1 MGKSVYEGRLV
12 MAKKEVVKGVTD
24 FRVEIADNGF
34 VLEYSGEDVNGDWAN
49 AKRVVANAN
58 DLGQAIMKIVNEM
71 S

>member
-34 VLEYSGEDVNGDWAN
+34 VLEFSGEDANGDWAN
-49 AKRVVANAN
+49 AKRIVGDPNA
-58 DLGQAIMKIVNEM
+58 LVQAIMKIVQEM
-71 S
+71 T

>member
-1 MGKSVYEGRLV
+1 

-49 AKRVVANAN
+49 AKRVVANAS

>member
-1 MGKSVYEGRLV
+1 MGESIYEGKAI

-49 AKRVVANAN
+49 AKRIVGDPNA
-58 DLGQAIMKIVNEM
+58 LAQAIMKIVNEM